1 MTHPVKEL
9 SIWTAQRYVLL
20 GEFCA
25 LYILMPVVLY
35 YTLPPRGILP
45 VLWVAGLTAWL
56 LIRCKAPST
65 CACGVPE
72 VRHPRHGEIPHILL
86 RLLVVA
92 CVLSAALWLHRPE
105 WVFRFPRLWPGRWLL
120 VMLLYPL
127 ISVLPQG
134 LLYRKLFE
142 RRYAGLFSSPRLS
155 WFIGA
160 LVFAFAHLP
169 FGNLWAIGFPFFGGL
184 LFLRTYRRTGSLALS
199 CLEHGLYGDL
209 LFTVGWG
216 IYLFHGGTQAL
227 LAN

>member
-1 MTHPVKEL
+1 MKKHPGPHNL
-9 SIWTAQRYVLL
+9 R
-20 GEFCA
+20 CA
-25 LYILMPVVLY
+25 LIIEFFALYLLLPVVLY
-35 YTLPPRGILP
+35 YILPPRGILP
-45 VLWVAGLTAWL
+45 VLWVAGLAAWFL
-56 LIRCKAPST
+56 LRRSAPSCRKGGAPDGRST
-65 CACGVPE
+65 I
-72 VRHPRHGEIPHILL
+72 RREIPHILL
-86 RLLVVA
+86 RLVVVA
-92 CVLSAALWLHRPE
+92 FVLALALWLHHPD

-142 RRYAGLFSSPRLS
+142 RRYAGLFSSPRMS

-227 LAN
+227 LVN